1 MWIWIFTV
9 LFFLILA
16 VLVLVQWKTNGG
28 FKIETSWLGIALAPA
43 VIWLLATGQLSEF
56 SGFGLGFKLKQASA
70 KPFSLN
76 VDGDRIQPVSVKTG
90 GKEGLSQIPKLER
103 ERIAALSF
111 TLYRQGYYADYAI
124 REYLERLTRHEF
136 FKYVVFED
144 SNGRFQGL
152 VPARRLLEFMRTENV
167 DVARIIEEGAVDRLP
182 GLIRASV
189 PESSDKKDALE
200 VMERARVSRLP
211 VVDPQ
216 ERFVG
221 ILERDKLASSILLQ
235 LVAEL

>member
-1 MWIWIFTV
+1 
-9 LFFLILA
+9 
-16 VLVLVQWKTNGG
+16 
-28 FKIETSWLGIALAPA
+28 

-76 VDGDRIQPVSVKTG
+76 LEGDRIQPVSVKTG
-90 GKEGLSQIPKLER
+90 GKGSMNQIPQLVR

-111 TLYRQGYYADYAI
+111 TLRRQGYYANYAI
-124 REYLERLTRHEF
+124 RKYLEELTRHDF

-144 SNGRFQGL
+144 SSGQFQGL
-152 VPARRLLEFMRTENV
+152 VPAGRLLEFMRTENV
-167 DVARIIEEGAVDRLP
+167 DLVKIIEEGAVDRLP
-182 GLIRASV
+182 GLIKAFV

-200 VMERARVSRLP
+200 VMERARVSQLP
-211 VVDPQ
+211 VVDPE

-221 ILERDKLASSILLQ
+221 ILERDKLTSSILLQ